1 MNGPRP
7 IVGSDY
13 RPARF
18 EHRTPLEY
26 RALRPEHSLDA
37 DRLQSAMLP
46 RPLRWIAPPLVDR
59 PIEADIDETGALYV
73 SNSSGSND
81 PAQKQLETRPHSILK
96 LRDVDGDGVFET
108 LTVFADGLMCPE
120 GVMWRVG
127 SL

>member
-59 PIEADIDETGALYV
+59 IIGAACAAIIAGIGAAWL
-73 SNSSGSND
+73 
-81 PAQKQLETRPHSILK
+81 A
-96 LRDVDGDGVFET
+96 
-108 LTVFADGLMCPE
+108 GLIK
-120 GVMWRVG
+120 
-127 SL
+127 